1 MEKKIVGTV
10 WMQRILTLIY
20 DEDFP
25 ELRDAP
31 TYMWMPWLENRPIPN
46 TTYETRRSPRLFSS
60 HLQEHLMPRGLLR
73 KKAKVSETLHVHGTH
88 IHIQCMCV

>member
-1 MEKKIVGTV
+1 MEKKISGTV
-10 WMQRILTLIY
+10 WTQRILTLIY

-31 TYMWMPWLENRPIPN
+31 TYARVPWLEYQPKGTR
-46 TTYETRRSPRLFSS
+46 TYAVRRSPRLFSS

-88 IHIQCMCV
+88 IHIERMCV